1 MWVDRHRAV
10 AATLTHVISSVGIGK
25 SIFCAYFLRRFS
37 FEAKE
42 ATVITASFSRKSVW
56 KKVAVWKGGQM
67 LDSARGRLTDNSGMS
82 AVIEKAE
89 TGATNK
95 LLYLIDGPPQVHPE
109 DVQSVV
115 FASPNDDW
123 FKYIMKDST
132 RPMVVMP
139 LWTMKELETASIELG
154 LTVRAGKPQSS
165 RHANKT
171 AVEPKDVPVVPKVA
185 DLVDQ
190 RFQIFGG
197 VARACL
203 SRDEAFVQKQ
213 QDGIETTVKKFKDI
227 LGLQAILNQ
236 EKDHEKMYHRICY
249 FVPNELDPTKYTI
262 AEPTPFVKQLLI
274 ECMCDLTKS
283 QRETIIDLLKHNS
296 AAASF
301 RGALFEIS
309 VHDQLSSGHK
319 FEARQLGGNEDSTDI
334 QTFECVKSTPEVPGK
349 AFCYFD
355 EDFSASVLSSGPYHV
370 PASKRFAS
378 VDSFYYKEALH
389 GHAQAPLCLFQ
400 MTVAKSHPVKGAGL
414 VSVLSKLGWLEK
426 VRANPKLAALIFAVP
441 LEVEQAFTRQTFV
454 LDGILGD
461 ADSVRDVRD
470 IGAVTENALKQDP
483 INVRTVGELRAY
495 LEKHPG
501 KADKE
506 RVAKGLTFG
515 KLRRLLSNHDKAQEK
530 LQPGERGESN
540 LKDVLESIPQFVW
553 GVGAS
558 EEERAEES

>member
-1 MWVDRHRAV
+1 MGRHRAV
-10 AATLTHVISSVGIGK
+10 AATLTRVVPSVGIGK
-25 SIFCAYFLRRFS
+25 SVFYAYFWARYS
-37 FEAKE
+37 FEKE
-42 ATVITASFSRKSVW
+42 GTTIITASFDSDSVMRQL
-56 KKVAVWKGGQM
+56 AVWKGGAM
-67 LDSARGRLTDNSGMS
+67 LKFT
-82 AVIEKAE
+82 
-89 TGATNK
+89 K
-95 LLYLIDGPPQVHPE
+95 LLSEMEGIIDAAEKVAKTPNQGLLHLYDGPPDTRPLEAKMVC
-109 DVQSVV
+109 
-115 FASPNDDW
+115 FTSPNDKW
-123 FKYIMKDST
+123 FNRIRKNERATTI
-132 RPMVVMP
+132 VMP
-139 LWTMKELETASIELG
+139 LWTMKELETAAIELD
-154 LTVRAGKPQSS
+154 LTVRAGKPQF
-165 RHANKT
+165 RRPENKT

-185 DLVDQ
+185 DLVQQ
-190 RFQIFGG
+190 RFRIFGG

-203 SRDEAFVQKQ
+203 SRKEAFVQKQ
-213 QDGIETTVKKFKDI
+213 QDSIETTVTKFKDI

-249 FVPNELDPTKYTI
+249 FVPNEADPTKYTI

-274 ECMCDLTKS
+274 ECMCELTKS
-283 QRETIIDLLKHNS
+283 QRKTIIDLLKHNS

-319 FEARQLGGNEDSTDI
+319 FEARQLGNEDSTDM

-506 RVAKGLTFG
+506 RAVKGLTFG
-515 KLRRLLSNHDKAQEK
+515 KLRRLLSNHDEAQEK
-530 LQPGERGESN
+530 LQPGERGASS

-553 GVGAS
+553 GVKTS